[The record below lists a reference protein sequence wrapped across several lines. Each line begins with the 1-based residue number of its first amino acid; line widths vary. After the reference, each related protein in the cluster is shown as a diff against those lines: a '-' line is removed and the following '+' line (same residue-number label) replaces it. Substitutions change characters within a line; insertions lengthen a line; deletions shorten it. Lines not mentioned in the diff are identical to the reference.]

1 MIKLDDSS
9 ELNILNMLVDHKIL
23 TSQQFKQIETLSEEG
38 GKSKLITAFELN
50 LTNSATIQ
58 KVLSESYSLP
68 SIELKKIVITDQIR
82 KVASLRYLKENIII
96 PFEITGEVV
105 KLAITDASKLGL
117 IKNIKNLTQLNP
129 ELYAASLD
137 EIENFRQRLENK
149 KSVEN
154 LKNKK
159 LEQDNKKEKNVPVE
173 VESDVIA
180 FGDNVIKEAISLEA
194 SDIHIEPFK
203 NTCQVRFRIDGVL
216 KTMDKFTKFLA
227 QKYNAVVTSIKI
239 ISILDI
245 A

>member
-96 PFEITGEVV
+96 PQI
-105 KLAITDASKLGL
+105 
-117 IKNIKNLTQLNP
+117 LNP
-129 ELYAASLD
+129 S
-137 EIENFRQRLENK
+137 
-149 KSVEN
+149 S
-154 LKNKK
+154 
-159 LEQDNKKEKNVPVE
+159 
-173 VESDVIA
+173 
-180 FGDNVIKEAISLEA
+180 
-194 SDIHIEPFK
+194 
-203 NTCQVRFRIDGVL
+203 
-216 KTMDKFTKFLA
+216 
-227 QKYNAVVTSIKI
+227 
-239 ISILDI
+239 
-245 A
+245 